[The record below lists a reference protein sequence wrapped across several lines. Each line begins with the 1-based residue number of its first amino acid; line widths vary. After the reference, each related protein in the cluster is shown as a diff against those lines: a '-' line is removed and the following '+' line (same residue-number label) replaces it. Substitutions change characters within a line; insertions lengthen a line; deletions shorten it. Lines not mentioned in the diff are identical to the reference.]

1 MQTFLIFPPFLSFL
15 FFFLLLLLLSLLLFF
30 FQWFSFRSHKSKRLP
45 PGSMGWPYIGE
56 TIRLYSQ
63 NPNTFFSNKQ
73 KRYGDIFKTHIL
85 GCPCIMISSPEA
97 AKFVLVTRAHLFK
110 PTYPPSK
117 EKMIGPEA
125 LFFHQ
130 GEYHSRLKK
139 LVQASFL
146 PCAIRGTVSE
156 IEHLVLKFLPSWEN
170 NTINTL
176 QEMKKYAFDVAM
188 LSVFGPCRDLETE
201 SIKRLY
207 YCLEKG
213 YNSMPLN
220 LPGTSFYKAMKA
232 RKVLH
237 EILRK
242 MIEKRRREKDGGGLL
257 GALLGSKDEKL
268 LHFSDSQVADNIIGV
283 IFAAHD
289 TTASVLT
296 WILKYLC
303 ENRELLTSV
312 KVIQE
317 TLRRASIISF
327 TFREAVEDVELEGY
341 LIPRGWKV
349 LPLFR
354 SIHHSPHFFPHPE
367 KFYPSRFEVPPRPNT
382 FMPFGSGVH
391 SCPGSELAKLEMLIV
406 LHHLTTKYRWEVVG
420 DINGIQYGP
429 FPVPKEGLPIKV
441 IPRKI
446 KKKTICLEPKI

>member
-176 QEMKKYAFDVAM
+176 QEMKK
-188 LSVFGPCRDLETE
+188 
-201 SIKRLY
+201 
-207 YCLEKG
+207 
-213 YNSMPLN
+213 
-220 LPGTSFYKAMKA
+220 A

-312 KVIQE
+312 KREQEIIRREIIKEERGLTWEDTRRMPLTSRVIQE